1 MQTLVIPLT
10 KKISTNAI
18 YAGRHWAVRKKDADF
33 YHNEIL
39 HYAKEQKIKKVK
51 EYPISLILIFYFKNR
66 PYDSSNC
73 FYMAKLIE
81 DGLRNA
87 GIIDD
92 DTPKF
97 VEFIGCMSKVDRENP
112 RIEIRIEDK

>member
-10 KKISTNAI
+10 RKISTNAI
-18 YAGRHWAVRKKDADF
+18 YAGRHWFVRKKDADF
-33 YHNEIL
+33 YHSEIL
-39 HYAKEQKIKKVK
+39 KWSKFYKIKKVK
-51 EYPISLILIFYFKNR
+51 EYPINLILTFYFKNR

-87 GIIDD
+87 KLIHD
-92 DTPKF
+92 DTQEF
-97 VEFIGCMSKVDRENP
+97 VEFIGCMSKVD
-112 RIEIRIEDK
+112 